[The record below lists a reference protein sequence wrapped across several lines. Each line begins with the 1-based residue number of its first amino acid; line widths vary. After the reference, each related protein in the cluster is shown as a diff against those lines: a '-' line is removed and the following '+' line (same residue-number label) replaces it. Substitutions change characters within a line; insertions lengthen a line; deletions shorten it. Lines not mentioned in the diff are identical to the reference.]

1 MSPISGPAPGFI
13 SRPEHG
19 MHISASDSRWS
30 ARREG
35 VFLADS
41 RNALILQEANYKPV
55 VYFPLSD
62 INVEELSPTLSET
75 TCPYKGTAS
84 YLAFSAAKGGPDI
97 AWTYPETY
105 DEASAIAGYMAFY
118 ADRVDIVES

>member
-1 MSPISGPAPGFI
+1 MSPISGPAPGFVE
-13 SRPEHG
+13 RPDHR
-19 MHISASDSRWS
+19 MQILPSDSRWS

-35 VFLADS
+35 VLLADS

-62 INVEELSPTLSET
+62 INVEELSPTLGET
-75 TCPYKGTAS
+75 TCPFKGTAS
-84 YLAFSAAKGGPDI
+84 YLASNAAKGGPDI

-105 DEASAIAGYMAFY
+105 DEASAIAGYVAFY
-118 ADRVDIVES
+118 ADRVDIVKS